1 MVHGIRTQDGR
12 RLTVEEYGD
21 PDGTPVV
28 LLHDTPGCRLG
39 VVPRDVVAAHPHIR
53 FIAYDRPGY
62 GDSDRLPGRRVA
74 DAARDV
80 AELADALGLGRFSVL
95 GHSGGAPH
103 ALACAALL
111 PSRVR
116 RAAVLASPAP
126 PDARDLS
133 WFDGMAESHVEEF
146 TRALTDPL
154 AFAGRLAARAA
165 DIRRDPAQLLV
176 SLRDGL
182 TDSDRRIVSD
192 PAIGEMLLRAYR
204 EALRGSSYGWLD
216 DDLALL
222 SDWGFDP
229 AAVIRPVLLW
239 HGAQDRFSPVAH
251 FTWLADRIPRVR
263 PVLQQDTGH
272 FGALEALPAVLDW
285 LCAPPRRT
293 TSKQT
298 TS

>member
-1 MVHGIRTQDGR
+1 MVHGIRTRDGR

-28 LLHDTPGCRLG
+28 LLHATPGCRFG
-39 VVPRDVVAAHPHIR
+39 VVPRDVVTAHPHIR

-80 AELADALGLGRFSVL
+80 AELAGALGLGRFSVL

-116 RAAVLASPAP
+116 RAAALASPAP
-126 PDARDLS
+126 PDARDLR
-133 WFDGMAESHVEEF
+133 WFDGMAASRVEEF

-154 AFAGRLAARAA
+154 AFAERLAARAA

-182 TDSDRRIVSD
+182 TDSDRRIVSA
-192 PAIGEMLLRAYR
+192 PAVGEMLLRTYR

-216 DDLALL
+216 DELALL
-222 SDWGFDP
+222 SGWGFDP
-229 AAVIRPVLLW
+229 AAVTRPVLLW
-239 HGAQDRFSPVAH
+239 HGAQDTLSPVGH

-285 LCAPPRRT
+285 LCAAQGRT
-293 TSKQT
+293 AP
-298 TS
+298 